1 MIQNYGNPERRIKM
15 SRMPRNNR
23 PPRPAAKP
31 VEEVV
36 EKAGKPL
43 ATGLDAG
50 LKENFEAPVKE
61 EPKEPDKIK
70 AAVANCKK
78 VRVRKTPTTIED
90 NVIAELKEG
99 TEVVVL
105 DSSNPG
111 WTLVDLGAQGAW
123 IMSDYLKSI

>member
-1 MIQNYGNPERRIKM
+1 M

-23 PPRPAAKP
+23 PPRPANKP
-31 VEEVV
+31 VEEVD
-36 EKAGKPL
+36 KPL
-43 ATGLDAG
+43 AEGLDAG
-50 LKENFEAPVKE
+50 LKENVEIPAQLQP
-61 EPKEPDKIK
+61 IK
-70 AAVANCKK
+70 AVVANCKK
-78 VRVRKTPTTIED
+78 VRARKTPTTDED

>member
-1 MIQNYGNPERRIKM
+1 M

-31 VEEVV
+31 AKEVV
-36 EKAGKPL
+36 EKVEEPL

-50 LKENFEAPVKE
+50 LKE

-70 AAVANCKK
+70 AVVTNCKK
-78 VRVRKTPTTIED
+78 VRARKTPNTHED

>member
-23 PPRPAAKP
+23 PPRPATKPAK
-31 VEEVV
+31 EVV
-36 EKAGKPL
+36 EKVEEPL

-50 LKENFEAPVKE
+50 LKENVEIPAQPQ
-61 EPKEPDKIK
+61 PIK
-70 AAVANCKK
+70 AVVANCKK
-78 VRVRKTPTTIED
+78 VRVRKTPNTHED

>member
-1 MIQNYGNPERRIKM
+1 MSLQIGDLMIQNYGNPERRIKM

-23 PPRPAAKP
+23 PPRPANKP
-31 VEEVV
+31 VEEVD
-36 EKAGKPL
+36 KPL

-50 LKENFEAPVKE
+50 LKENVEIPAQPQ
-61 EPKEPDKIK
+61 PIK
-70 AAVANCKK
+70 AVVANCKK

>member
-23 PPRPAAKP
+23 PPRPANKPAEQPSVKEEAKV
-31 VEEVV
+31 VEE
-36 EKAGKPL
+36 PSI
-43 ATGLDAG
+43 TGLDAG
-50 LKENFEAPVKE
+50 LKENVEIPAQPQ
-61 EPKEPDKIK
+61 PIK
-70 AAVANCKK
+70 AVVANCKK

>member
-31 VEEVV
+31 VE
-36 EKAGKPL
+36 KPL

-50 LKENFEAPVKE
+50 LKE
-61 EPKEPDKIK
+61 EPKEPKKPDEIK
-70 AAVANCKK
+70 AVVANCKK
-78 VRVRKTPTTIED
+78 VRARKTPTTIED

-123 IMSDYLKSI
+123 IMSDYLKFI

>member
-1 MIQNYGNPERRIKM
+1 M

-23 PPRPAAKP
+23 PPRPANKPAEQPSVKEEAKV
-31 VEEVV
+31 VEE
-36 EKAGKPL
+36 PSI
-43 ATGLDAG
+43 TGLDAG
-50 LKENFEAPVKE
+50 LKENVEIPAQPQ
-61 EPKEPDKIK
+61 PIK
-70 AAVANCKK
+70 AVVANCKK

-99 TEVVVL
+99 TEVVIL

>member
-1 MIQNYGNPERRIKM
+1 M

-23 PPRPAAKP
+23 PPRPANKP
-31 VEEVV
+31 VGEVV
-36 EKAGKPL
+36 EKVEKPL

-70 AAVANCKK
+70 AVVANCKK